1 MHMVS
6 ESIDEHVLTRAME
19 SEISEKKA
27 MQEQELTVLSNKM
40 KCFACKGTSHT
51 LDQCSIKE
59 RLVTGAHLFAHS
71 TRLPFYMIQPSE
83 EAVEKQKLYH
93 HCLLITSDISNL
105 DPTKVKFEVSKFW
118 KLTSNWEIKREGRQ
132 NFLVSFNSE
141 NDLISCLKTS
151 RIETSVDDKDVNF
164 TIAKWKEGD
173 EEKLDLVRDW
183 FLVYGVP
190 RIYRNWKEL
199 YQIVSVVGVLI
210 EVDEESLEGED
221 KEPIRLKVALISI
234 DDAPFSCHFV
244 FGWYSRLVTF
254 MIEDKVQRI
263 DSGRKVLE
271 DWNGEDHLDDSSK
284 ECKDKTNKI
293 IEIPLQILNRGM
305 NSESSSHDTNIVAS
319 TGNNMLDVEGCSDK
333 EHEKELKTTETVI
346 LVEEPKFN
354 EELVVHGE
362 IKSKQNNISAPV
374 ATTTNTKKAEED
386 IPKAEREQSTSGNST
401 SLIGDTLSKGIQRS
415 PIKNV
420 YVRRHKMQKG
430 PAEQQISSKK
440 LDEEMSPECRNH
452 ATRNAASTG
461 CNELHSKSCME
472 NEHEKE
478 TKTAETALAGEG
490 TMPTKEFGGDGKNID
505 NNINA
510 LAATVIHSKKTTESS
525 PKAEGGQ
532 STSGNSRSMIGDTP
546 FRGIERPPI
555 KIVYARRNKMQKGS
569 MEKQVAIAKLNKEMN
584 PESSSHATRIAAS
597 AGQKSDSKSCIE
609 KEHQKELEIAL
620 VRQGQK
626 SVKGPGGDG
635 KIEDSNAR
643 APSATAIKSTK
654 QTTEDTVK
662 IQGALSISGS
672 SIGGTQTKGVGM
684 SGTGPGGAQFDAKH
698 VSKMNKQE
706 FSTYIYESFT
716 EMGLQENLLK
726 DAYGLD
732 KPSAV
737 HQRGIVPLCK
747 GLDIIQQS
755 LSGTT
760 VTLCCGVLQRLNY
773 ASTECQALVLV
784 PTRDLAHE
792 TEKVIGALSRC
803 LGVKVCAFFGGTSAR
818 EDQQILS
825 SGVQV
830 VVGTPGRVLDML
842 IRQALCPDHIRMFVL
857 DEADEVLRGGFKDQ
871 IHDIIQFL
879 PTKTQFGVFSAT
891 MSHEAL
897 EICHKFMNKPVEIIV
912 PREELQDINIKQ
924 FYVNVEKE
932 DCKLDKLCD
941 LLDSKG
947 IAQNIIFVNT
957 RRKVKSLTEEIR
969 GKGYTVSASHGG
981 MDQRTRDIAVQK
993 FQSGSSRIIIA
1004 TDLCCTDVLHS
1015 PTVINYD
1022 LPTQPVSYLRHVMRI
1037 GHRGG
1042 KGVAISFI
1050 THADKRV
1057 FSTIQKFSSA
1067 KIEEL
1072 PSNVADLF

>member
-1 MHMVS
+1 MRKVWKIGYIH
-6 ESIDEHVLTRAME
+6 DRR
-19 SEISEKKA
+19 
-27 MQEQELTVLSNKM
+27 Q
-40 KCFACKGTSHT
+40 
-51 LDQCSIKE
+51 
-59 RLVTGAHLFAHS
+59 S
-71 TRLPFYMIQPSE
+71 T
-83 EAVEKQKLYH
+83 K
-93 HCLLITSDISNL
+93 D
-105 DPTKVKFEVSKFW
+105 
-118 KLTSNWEIKREGRQ
+118 RQ
-132 NFLVSFNSE
+132 
-141 NDLISCLKTS
+141 
-151 RIETSVDDKDVNF
+151 
-164 TIAKWKEGD
+164 WKE
-173 EEKLDLVRDW
+173 
-183 FLVYGVP
+183 
-190 RIYRNWKEL
+190 
-199 YQIVSVVGVLI
+199 
-210 EVDEESLEGED
+210 
-221 KEPIRLKVALISI
+221 
-234 DDAPFSCHFV
+234 
-244 FGWYSRLVTF
+244 
-254 MIEDKVQRI
+254 
-263 DSGRKVLE
+263 
-271 DWNGEDHLDDSSK
+271 
-284 ECKDKTNKI
+284 
-293 IEIPLQILNRGM
+293 
-305 NSESSSHDTNIVAS
+305 ESSSQETNIVAS
-319 TGNNMLDVEGCSDK
+319 MGNNMLDVEGCSDK

-346 LVEEPKFN
+346 SVEEPKFN
-354 EELVVHGE
+354 ELVVHGE
-362 IKSKQNNISAPV
+362 IKSKQNNLSAPV

-386 IPKAEREQSTSGNST
+386 ISEAEREQSISGNST
-401 SLIGDTLSKGIQRS
+401 SLIGDTLSKGIQKS

-440 LDEEMSPECRNH
+440 PDEEMNPQCRNH
-452 ATRNAASTG
+452 ATRNAASTC

-490 TMPTKEFGGDGKNID
+490 TMSTKEFGGDGKNID
-505 NNINA
+505 NNINTS
-510 LAATVIHSKKTTESS
+510 AATMIHSKKTTESS

-546 FRGIERPPI
+546 FRGIEKPPI

-569 MEKQVAIAKLNKEMN
+569 MEKQVAIAKLNKEVN
-584 PESSSHATRIAAS
+584 SKSSSHATRIAAS
-597 AGQKSDSKSCIE
+597 AGPKSDSKSCIE
-609 KEHQKELEIAL
+609 KEHQKELETAL

-635 KIEDSNAR
+635 KIEGNNAR
-643 APSATAIKSTK
+643 APSAAAIKSMK

-662 IQGALSISGS
+662 IQG
-672 SIGGTQTKGVGM
+672 VGM
-684 SGTGPGGAQFDAKH
+684 SGTGPEGAQFDAKQH
-698 VSKMNKQE
+698 VSKMSKQE

-726 DAYGLD
+726 GIDAYGLD

-747 GLDIIQQS
+747 GLDIIHQS

-773 ASTECQALVLV
+773 ASTECQALVLL
-784 PTRDLAHE
+784 PTRDLAQE
-792 TEKVIGALSRC
+792 TEKVIGTLSCC
-803 LGVKVCAFFGGTSAR
+803 LGVKVRAFFGGTSAR

-842 IRQALCPDHIRMFVL
+842 IRRELCPDHIRMFVL

-897 EICHKFMNKPVEIIV
+897 EFCRRFMNKPVEIIV
-912 PREELQDINIKQ
+912 PREEELQGINIKQ

-932 DCKLDKLCD
+932 DCKLDRLCD
-941 LLDSKG
+941 LLDSLA
-947 IAQNIIFVNT
+947 IAQSIIFVNT

-969 GKGYTVSASHGG
+969 GKGYTVSSSHGG
-981 MDQRTRDIAVQK
+981 MDQRTRDMAVQK

-1015 PTVINYD
+1015 PAVINYD

-1042 KGVAISFI
+1042 KGVAISFV

-1057 FSTIQKFSSA
+1057 LSTIQKFSDA
-1067 KIEEL
+1067 NIEEL